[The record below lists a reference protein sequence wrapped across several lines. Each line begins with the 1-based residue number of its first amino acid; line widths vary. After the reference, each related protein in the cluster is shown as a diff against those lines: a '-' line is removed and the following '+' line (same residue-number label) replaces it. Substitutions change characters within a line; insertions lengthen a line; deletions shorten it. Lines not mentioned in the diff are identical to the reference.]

1 VAAPALAVEFAEPV
15 TVAPRAVIE
24 LRDVTKVYSTGG
36 DVEVK
41 ALRGIDLAVRSGE
54 YVAVVGASGSG
65 KSTLMH
71 IIGCLDTA
79 STGTYLLAG
88 EDVSALDD
96 RDLAEIR
103 NERIG
108 FVFQQFFLLP
118 SLSAWRNVEL
128 PLIYAGVHRRERKAR
143 TLAALQRVGLEDRV
157 NHKPSQLSG
166 GQQQRVAI
174 ARALVGEPTL
184 ILADEPTGNLD
195 STATEDILALFD
207 ELIEQ
212 GSTVVVITH
221 EAEVAERARRIIRI
235 RDGLIVDDGG
245 STTSGITHQVIEPPS
260 DRPAGRPS
268 AAGEGAGRPDAPR
281 RVVFVPPREALD
293 AHGQLLTHPGP
304 ATEDSPARDA
314 EQSSEPGQPR

>member
-1 VAAPALAVEFAEPV
+1 VTAPSLMEFQRTASE
-15 TVAPRAVIE
+15 TTDAVIE
-24 LRDVTKVYSTGG
+24 LRDITKVYSSGG

-41 ALRGIDLAVRSGE
+41 ALGGIDLTVRTGE

-71 IIGCLDTA
+71 IIGCLDT
-79 STGTYLLAG
+79 STSGTYLLAG
-88 EDVSALDD
+88 EDVSALDE

-128 PLIYAGVHRRERKAR
+128 PLIYAGLHRRERKAR
-143 TLAALQRVGLEDRV
+143 TMTALERVGLADRV
-157 NHKPSQLSG
+157 DHKPSQLSG

-174 ARALVGEPTL
+174 ARALVREPRL

-195 STATEDILALFD
+195 STATEDILTLFD

-221 EAEVAERARRIIRI
+221 EAEVADRAQRVIRI
-235 RDGLIVDDGG
+235 KDGLIVGDGAVLPLEIAD
-245 STTSGITHQVIEPPS
+245 TP
-260 DRPAGRPS
+260 
-268 AAGEGAGRPDAPR
+268 
-281 RVVFVPPREALD
+281 
-293 AHGQLLTHPGP
+293 LLTHRSEVRAAGDAPDTNGDVP
-304 ATEDSPARDA
+304 A
-314 EQSSEPGQPR
+314 

>member
-1 VAAPALAVEFAEPV
+1 MTVEFAEPGV
-15 TVAPRAVIE
+15 AAPRAVIE
-24 LRDVTKVYSTGG
+24 LREVTKVYSSGG

-41 ALRGIDLAVRSGE
+41 ALRGIDLVVRSGE

-157 NHKPSQLSG
+157 SHKPSQLSG

-235 RDGLIVDDGG
+235 RDGLIVDDGE
-245 STTSGITHQVIEPPS
+245 STTSGITHQLPEPAS
-260 DRPAGRPS
+260 DRGGRQS
-268 AAGEGAGRPDAPR
+268 ANPGVLGSRPDAPH

-293 AHGQLLTHPGP
+293 AHGQLLTHPRP
-304 ATEDSPARDA
+304 ATDQDA
-314 EQSSEPGQPR
+314 ER

>member
-1 VAAPALAVEFAEPV
+1 MAAPTVGVEF
-15 TVAPRAVIE
+15 VAPPDLEPAAVIA
-24 LRDVTKVYSTGG
+24 LRDVTKTYSSGG
-36 DVEVK
+36 EVEVQ
-41 ALRGIDLAVRSGE
+41 ALKGIDLTVGPGE

-79 STGTYLLAG
+79 TTGTYLLAG

-143 TLAALQRVGLEDRV
+143 TMDALQRVGLGDRV
-157 NHKPSQLSG
+157 GHKPSQLSG

-221 EAEVAERARRIIRI
+221 EAEVAARARRTIRL
-235 RDGLIVDDGG
+235 RDGLVVDDGP
-245 STTSGITHQVIEPPS
+245 SVPSSAAVTHQISDPTSGQH
-260 DRPAGRPS
+260 
-268 AAGEGAGRPDAPR
+268 
-281 RVVFVPPREALD
+281 RVMFLPPREALGPD
-293 AHGQLLTHPGP
+293 GGLLTHPS
-304 ATEDSPARDA
+304 TEPDGSDAR
-314 EQSSEPGQPR
+314 

>member
-1 VAAPALAVEFAEPV
+1 MEVGLPEPDRLDSPEP
-15 TVAPRAVIE
+15 TVVIE
-24 LRDVTKVYSTGG
+24 LRNVTKTYSSGG
-36 DVEVK
+36 EVEVQAVK
-41 ALRGIDLAVRSGE
+41 GIDLTVRSGE

-143 TLAALQRVGLEDRV
+143 TIAALERVGLADRV
-157 NHKPSQLSG
+157 SHKPSQLSG

-195 STATEDILALFD
+195 STATADILALFD

-221 EAEVAERARRIIRI
+221 EAEVAERARRVIRLK
-235 RDGLIVDDGG
+235 DGLIVDDGA
-245 STTSGITHQVIEPPS
+245 SPSASAAITHQVTDKAS
-260 DRPAGRPS
+260 GQH
-268 AAGEGAGRPDAPR
+268 
-281 RVVFVPPREALD
+281 RVMFIPPREALGPD
-293 AHGQLLTHPGP
+293 GSLLTHPS
-304 ATEDSPARDA
+304 TESDGSD
-314 EQSSEPGQPR
+314 PR